1 MKVLGAPK
9 ICIMLCLDT
18 LSIINYA
25 VKSGESEDA
34 DILSVTLCGS
44 AAAVANYM
52 MRDQEATHP
61 LSFLL
66 IYLGGSEFNI
76 LTLGFVFYC

>member
-1 MKVLGAPK
+1 MVHTELPRTSLSQFPNSDG
-9 ICIMLCLDT
+9 LD
-18 LSIINYA
+18 LAAINYA

-61 LSFLL
+61 LSLF
-66 IYLGGSEFNI
+66 
-76 LTLGFVFYC
+76 